1 MRGMLVRLERE
12 GRGEE
17 RVSEVVRLER
27 GMCV

>member
-17 RVSEVVRLER
+17 RVSEIVRLER
-27 GMCV
+27 GVCV